1 MRKNKE
7 IPWCIEGSPISKKSL
22 MCRGVTDL
30 GIIPIFLS
38 PSLTKL
44 EWSCMC
50 YFNFSTI
57 VRLERMGI
65 LFQSCWRPFFSYC
78 LWTLMFMPRYAAF
91 FLWDKTT
98 FDMTNVGD
106 ADGSCEQGQEFGDA
120 RAPSVGNISGLAGFL
135 WRQKG
140 ATSPHQ
146 PPFFSKKQHDTQ
158 VEVTRLERFEF
169 YKQAKEAY
177 AVVHTGE
184 TALYGNIILQKGV
197 LRTWY
202 IVTISG
208 HKVTGI

>member
-1 MRKNKE
+1 
-7 IPWCIEGSPISKKSL
+7 
-22 MCRGVTDL
+22 MCRGGTDL

-38 PSLTKL
+38 PSLKRL
-44 EWSCMC
+44 ERSCRC
-50 YFNFSTI
+50 YFNTI
-57 VRLERMGI
+57 FRLERMGTQ
-65 LFQSCWRPFFSYC
+65 FQSCWRPFSSYC

-146 PPFFSKKQHDTQ
+146 PPFFSTNNMIPRWRWPVWRGLSSTSRPRKLMQ
-158 VEVTRLERFEF
+158 LS
-169 YKQAKEAY
+169 
-177 AVVHTGE
+177 
-184 TALYGNIILQKGV
+184 ILA
-197 LRTWY
+197 RRRSMAT
-202 IVTISG
+202 
-208 HKVTGI
+208 